1 MNIDHVVNRIKQQ
14 SAESLGEIVRVLL
27 MPHASPVFG
36 AAKVVEH
43 EVAAF
48 NALRSL
54 GYLSIAPDEYELVEK
69 LRCTRTKARNLLYQ
83 VALREST
90 DSQDVD
96 EELRAVFSSARIAR
110 DGDMFL
116 IEIPQPLTMDRLR
129 SKVRSL
135 GFLSD
140 GSFSGSIAKVP
151 ERAIVALLSDLVHD
165 EKQNAIREQFVRQG
179 LTDTSFKGVAK
190 DILKRYASQFGGNAA
205 SSAVENFAPV
215 FGQLLNGSVDG
226 LSRLLARQT
235 H

>member
-1 MNIDHVVNRIKQQ
+1 MNIDHVVARIKKQ
-14 SAESLGEIVRVLL
+14 SPESLAEIVRILL
-27 MPHASPVFG
+27 APHASPVFG

-48 NALRSL
+48 NALRSI

-69 LRCTRTKARNLLYQ
+69 LRCTRVKARNLLYQ

-129 SKVRSL
+129 NKVRSL
-135 GFLSD
+135 GYLSD

-151 ERAIVALLSDLVHD
+151 ERAIVALLSDLVDD
-165 EKQNAIREQFVRQG
+165 ESKSAVREQFVHQG

-190 DILKRYASQFGGNAA
+190 DVLKRYASQFGGNAA

-215 FGQLLNGSVDG
+215 FGELLKGSVDG
-226 LSRLLARQT
+226 ISRLLAR
-235 H
+235 